1 MGTWAYIPDKADPF
15 FVPKL
20 SQMNGVFSYLGFP
33 SWAPRVNGV
42 RNPGSIGP
50 VRLADITDG
59 TSTTIAFGEHAHGRL
74 EPHRQATATPTSISG
89 TSGARPPTATRSSRP
104 STRSIPGGRWTT
116 RGVPG
121 DASPDA
127 SAYVLA
133 ASSFHP
139 GGANFAFVD
148 GSVRFLKDTID
159 SWSYD
164 PQTGLPTN
172 VTLNGQGIFVPGP
185 GSLKVYQAL
194 STRNGGEVISG
205 RFVLKSA
212 LESRVSGAAVKAHLR
227 SPKKIGSVASAIPE
241 TRMG

>member
-1 MGTWAYIPDKADPF
+1 M
-15 FVPKL
+15 
-20 SQMNGVFSYLGFP
+20 FSYLGFP
-33 SWAPRVNGV
+33 SWAPQVNGV

-74 EPHRQATATPTSISG
+74 DRTAGDGSSTSISG
-89 TSGARPPTATRSSRP
+89 TSGSRPPTATRSSRP
-104 STRSIPGGRWTT
+104 STRSTPGRRWTT
-116 RGVPG
+116 RSIPG
-121 DASPDA
+121 DASPGA
-127 SAYVLA
+127 TAYVLA

-164 PQTGLPTN
+164 PQSGVPTG

-194 STRNGGEVISG
+194 STRNGGEVIDD
-205 RFVLKSA
+205 RFVLKSVV
-212 LESRVSGAAVKAHLR
+212 EIRNTSRLVRG
-227 SPKKIGSVASAIPE
+227 G
-241 TRMG
+241 